1 MNCTKFFFFIFISF
15 FLIQNVNA
23 TNNISFINLDLIL
36 NESVLGQKVL
46 LNLKNLNETNNKT
59 LKKIENE
66 IINNENEIKKI
77 QNVISKEDLNLK
89 IQKLKKKIEEFNSKR
104 SNFDKD
110 FEKKR
115 DEDIL
120 NFFKKINPLV
130 QNYMDNNQINMV
142 IEKKYVFIGRSIDDI
157 TQDILK
163 LINEEFK

>member
-1 MNCTKFFFFIFISF
+1 MNCTKFFFVIFISF

-104 SNFDKD
+104 
-110 FEKKR
+110 